1 MRLYIAK
8 RILFFIPAVLL
19 VVLFSFILLQQAP
32 GNPVD
37 RLMNLEG
44 SYENEITPGINN
56 EAQKKELTH
65 RLGLDLPIFYWSIMS
80 LNEYRLENNLS
91 DYPLSAYIPY
101 ISFHPKNQ
109 FHRWL
114 FGDNEYS
121 NGIIHGDLGVS
132 WITGQSV
139 YALISP
145 RIKWSFLFS
154 LIAIFFAYLISIPAG
169 LRAAANPGSRFD
181 RWSTIL
187 FMILFSLPAFW
198 FATLLMLVFCNP
210 DVMNILPSS
219 GVSPSGGFSESATFP
234 EIFLHSIPYLIL
246 PTICYTYSSLAF
258 LSGSVKAS
266 VQEILNEDYIRT
278 ARAKG
283 LSEKTILYRHA
294 FRNSLLQLI
303 SIFSHVLPLA
313 VSGSVIIET
322 IFTIPGMGLAIF
334 QSLSSQ
340 DYPVIIAV
348 FMITG
353 VFTMAA
359 FLISD
364 IVYALVDPRISFNR
378 NIVS

>member
-44 SYENEITPGINN
+44 SYENEMNPGINN
-56 EAQKKELTH
+56 EAQKKELSH
-65 RLGLDLPIFYWSIMS
+65 RLGLDLPVFYWSIKS
-80 LNEYRLENNLS
+80 LKEHRQENNVS
-91 DYPLSAYIPY
+91 TSSLSAYIPY

-114 FGDNEYS
+114 LGDGEFS
-121 NGIIHGDLGVS
+121 NGIIHGDFGIS

-139 YALISP
+139 YALLSP

-154 LIAIFFAYLISIPAG
+154 LIAILFAYLISIPAG
-169 LRAAANPGSRFD
+169 LRSAANPGSRFD

-187 FMILFSLPAFW
+187 FMILFSLPVFW
-198 FATLLMLVFCNP
+198 FATILMLVFCNP

-219 GVSPSGGFSESATFP
+219 GVSPAGGFLESATFP
-234 EIFLHSIPYLIL
+234 EIFFNSIPYLIL
-246 PTICYTYSSLAF
+246 PTICYTYGSLAF

-266 VQEILNEDYIRT
+266 VGDILKEDYIRT

-294 FRNSLLQLI
+294 FRNALLPLI
-303 SIFSHVLPLA
+303 SIFSHVLPMA

-340 DYPVIIAV
+340 DYPVIITV

-378 NIVS
+378 NSVS

>member
-8 RILFFIPAVLL
+8 RILFFIPAVLS
-19 VVLFSFILLQQAP
+19 VVLFSFILLRQAP

-44 SYENEITPGINN
+44 SYENEMVPGISN
-56 EAQKKELTH
+56 EVLKKELTH
-65 RLGLDLPIFYWSIMS
+65 RLGLDLPAFYWSISS
-80 LNEYRLENNLS
+80 LKEYQLENKLI
-91 DYPLSAYIPY
+91 DYPLAAYIPC
-101 ISFHPKNQ
+101 ISFHKKNQ

-114 FGDNEYS
+114 VGDDEFS
-121 NGIIHGDLGVS
+121 KGIIHGDFGKS
-132 WITGQSV
+132 WITGQNV

-154 LIAIFFAYLISIPAG
+154 IISIFFAYLISIPAG
-169 LRAAANPGSRFD
+169 LRSAANPGSRFD

-187 FMILFSLPAFW
+187 FMILYSLPAFW

-210 DVMNILPSS
+210 DVLNILPSS
-219 GVSPSGGFSESATFP
+219 GVSPSGGFPMSASFWD
-234 EIFLHSIPYLIL
+234 IIIHSIPYLIL
-246 PTICYTYSSLAF
+246 PTICYIYGLLAI

-266 VQEILNEDYIRT
+266 AIDILKEDYIRT

-283 LSEKTILYRHA
+283 LSENKILYRHA
-294 FRNSLLQLI
+294 FRNSLLPLI
-303 SIFSHVLPLA
+303 SIFSLVLPLA
-313 VSGSVIIET
+313 VSGSVIVET

-353 VFTMAA
+353 IFTMTA

-364 IVYALVDPRISFNR
+364 IVYAIVDPRISFNR
-378 NIVS
+378 NSVS

>member
-1 MRLYIAK
+1 
-8 RILFFIPAVLL
+8 
-19 VVLFSFILLQQAP
+19 
-32 GNPVD
+32 
-37 RLMNLEG
+37 
-44 SYENEITPGINN
+44 
-56 EAQKKELTH
+56 
-65 RLGLDLPIFYWSIMS
+65 
-80 LNEYRLENNLS
+80 
-91 DYPLSAYIPY
+91 
-101 ISFHPKNQ
+101 
-109 FHRWL
+109 
-114 FGDNEYS
+114 
-121 NGIIHGDLGVS
+121 
-132 WITGQSV
+132 
-139 YALISP
+139 
-145 RIKWSFLFS
+145 
-154 LIAIFFAYLISIPAG
+154 
-169 LRAAANPGSRFD
+169 
-181 RWSTIL
+181 
-187 FMILFSLPAFW
+187 
-198 FATLLMLVFCNP
+198 
-210 DVMNILPSS
+210 MNILPSS

-294 FRNSLLQLI
+294 FRNSLLPLI